1 MAQRRRKH
9 YVQNKTSSNSARR
22 ADSLHCRQRGD
33 HRGPAVGGGVAMNE
47 LQTWQTIAAVTLVM
61 LAVSVL
67 TLAYVVAGGA

>member
-1 MAQRRRKH
+1 
-9 YVQNKTSSNSARR
+9 
-22 ADSLHCRQRGD
+22 
-33 HRGPAVGGGVAMNE
+33 MNE